1 MTKQTYNIE
10 GLKCQ
15 HCKARVE
22 EGLKKMNGVAMADAN
37 VEQKQI
43 TIEYDPER
51 ISIREIQEAVDDL
64 GYELNI

>member
-1 MTKQTYNIE
+1 MTKQTYSIE

-22 EGLKKMNGVAMADAN
+22 EGLKKMDGVTMADAN
-37 VEQKQI
+37 VEKKQI
-43 TIEYDPER
+43 TIECDPER
-51 ISIREIQEAVDDL
+51 ISISKIQDAVDDL

>member
-1 MTKQTYNIE
+1 MTKQTYSIE

-22 EGLKKMNGVAMADAN
+22 EGLKKMDGVTMADAN
-37 VEQKQI
+37 VEKKQI

-51 ISIREIQEAVDDL
+51 NSISKIQDAVDDL